1 MAIQEFAA
9 SRPDLRDSP
18 LVRLVLDMYK
28 VAPGVL
34 TEHGKVS
41 RDRR

>member
-1 MAIQEFAA
+1 MVI
-9 SRPDLRDSP
+9 
-18 LVRLVLDMYK
+18 VLKTYE

-41 RDRR
+41 RRTDTGRMV

>member
-1 MAIQEFAA
+1 MIFQEPA
-9 SRPDLRDSP
+9 LTIN
-18 LVRLVLDMYK
+18 VLKTYE

-41 RDRR
+41 KKTYTGRIV